1 MDLAYLPGS
10 WSARTVDE
18 EFFRRVRSLCYV
30 VSGDD
35 HLKEGVLRPIL
46 DALLAGKHQWGTDT
60 QVSPPTSGVCV
71 CPPPNPSSA
80 RTRRAQ
86 GMEHPRGATSPARW
100 HPSPPGSF
108 VPFAVM
114 ARCWGGPG
122 LVLGGSRH
130 GAGGPI
136 MVPGVL
142 VW

>member
-46 DALLAGKHQWGTDT
+46 DALLAGKHQWGTNT

-71 CPPPNPSSA
+71 CPPPTPLL
-80 RTRRAQ
+80 RERGERRGWSIPAVPPA
-86 GMEHPRGATSPARW
+86 PRGGIRPLLARLSRSP
-100 HPSPPGSF
+100 
-108 VPFAVM
+108 
-114 ARCWGGPG
+114 
-122 LVLGGSRH
+122 
-130 GAGGPI
+130 
-136 MVPGVL
+136 
-142 VW
+142 